1 MIVSVIEN
9 VKKRWLAD
17 YGYSEVLR
25 VAFPLILSTGSWSL
39 QQFIDRMF
47 LTWYSSEAI
56 AASMPAGMVSWTLA
70 SLFMGTAA
78 YVNTF
83 VAQYYGAR
91 RMDRIGPAVW
101 QGIYLTI
108 FVVLIAAVIYPF
120 SDAFFDL
127 MGHAKKVAELESRY
141 FRILLF
147 GIPFVVVS
155 SAVSGF
161 FSGRGNTWT
170 VMWVNFLATGVNIL
184 LDYLWIFGK
193 AGFPAMGIRGAAWA
207 TVCSAVLAAALF
219 FILMIRPTFNRQ
231 YRTLSG
237 WQFKPELFKRLIK
250 YGLPNGLQFL
260 LEILA
265 FTIFIML
272 VGNLGVVELAASN
285 IAFNINSL
293 AFMPMYGLSIAVSVL
308 VGQRLGENRPVMA
321 EKTTWSAFHLS
332 FGFFG
337 VLAIAYFLIPDVF
350 IFPFGWQADSMSFTP
365 IRQVSIRL
373 LRFVAF
379 YSLFDASNMVFSA
392 AIKGAGD
399 TRFVAVTSVVL
410 SWILM
415 LFPSFLALYVLK
427 GGIYWLWLFVTAYV
441 VGLGIV
447 FLWRF
452 LRGPWRSMRV
462 IESEE
467 GNSGE

>member
-1 MIVSVIEN
+1 MKR
-9 VKKRWLAD
+9 VKNRWQAD
-17 YGYSEVLR
+17 YGYREVLR

-47 LTWYSSEAI
+47 LTWYSPEAI

-91 RMDRIGPAVW
+91 RMERIGPAVW
-101 QGIYLTI
+101 QGIYLTG

-120 SDAFFDL
+120 SDAFFAL
-127 MGHAKKVAELESRY
+127 MGHAEEVARLESQY

-147 GIPFVVVS
+147 GIPFVVIS

-207 TVCSAVLAAALF
+207 TVCSAVIAAALF
-219 FILMIRPTFNRQ
+219 FVLMIRPGFNRQ

-237 WQFKPELFKRLIK
+237 WHFKPELFGRLLK

-265 FTIFIML
+265 FTIFIIL
-272 VGNLGVVELAASN
+272 VGKLGVVELAASN
-285 IAFNINSL
+285 IAFNINTL

-308 VGQRLGENRPVMA
+308 VGQRLGEDRPLLA

-337 VLAIAYFLIPDVF
+337 VLAIAYFLIPDLF
-350 IFPFGWQADSMSFTP
+350 IFPFGWQAETVRFQP
-365 IRQVSIRL
+365 IREVTIRL

-399 TRFVAVTSVVL
+399 TRFVAVSSVIM

-415 LFPSFLALYVLK
+415 LFPSFFVLYVLQ

-447 FLWRF
+447 FFWRF
-452 LRGPWRSMRV
+452 QRGPWRSMRV
-462 IESEE
+462 IESEKE
-467 GNSGE
+467 NSGR

>member
-9 VKKRWLAD
+9 VKKRWRAD

-47 LTWYSSEAI
+47 LTWYSPEAI

-285 IAFNINSL
+285 IAFNINTL

-350 IFPFGWQADSMSFTP
+350 IFPFGWQADSQSFVP
-365 IRQVSIRL
+365 IRQVTIRL

-379 YSLFDASNMVFSA
+379 YSLFDASNIVFSA
-392 AIKGAGD
+392 AIKGA
-399 TRFVAVTSVVL
+399 
-410 SWILM
+410 
-415 LFPSFLALYVLK
+415 
-427 GGIYWLWLFVTAYV
+427 
-441 VGLGIV
+441 
-447 FLWRF
+447 
-452 LRGPWRSMRV
+452 
-462 IESEE
+462 
-467 GNSGE
+467 